1 MEKEK
6 LIPVCVYADT
16 TGLYTDEECDFDN
29 LCYID
34 FPENIV
40 LDWFIQG
47 QINGRIDRELGFVK
61 WYNDEYTADDTDG
74 LYQFAEAF
82 GFHGKRL
89 DQPATEH

>member
-16 TGLYTDEECDFDN
+16 TGLYTDEECDRDN

-34 FPENIV
+34 FPERIV
-40 LDWFIQG
+40 FDWFIQK
-47 QINGRIDRELGFVK
+47 QIEWCIDWDLDFDDWLE
-61 WYNDEYTADDTDG
+61 NEYTADDTDG
-74 LYQFAEAF
+74 LYQFAEGF

-89 DQPATEH
+89 DQPATGR

>member
-34 FPENIV
+34 FPEDIV

-47 QINGRIDRELGFVK
+47 KINDNIDRDLDFWT

-74 LYQFAEAF
+74 LYLFAEAF

-89 DQPATEH
+89 DQPATER